1 VDNIEC
7 LNKIAN
13 MQTKIVKQIQ
23 ESRSTMHAKDCVI
36 VGLQGEV
43 SDITEE
49 CKRDIDDSKAMLEM

>member
-1 VDNIEC
+1 
-7 LNKIAN
+7 

-49 CKRDIDDSKAMLEM
+49 CKRDIDDSKAMFEM